1 VICVISPAVRPTGL
15 YDKCTILV
23 GGTRLAPYL
32 AIPLLR
38 RPSDGARHGV
48 PHVVTTPV
56 LDLEGRV
63 VDRRQEFTE
72 LRAAVQAA
80 ERVGGGCTLL
90 SGAPGV
96 GKSTLMQAFGLDV
109 SGRSCVFA
117 YGRYQDGAP
126 APYLALGVA
135 LGSIVRTMEATGPAE
150 RDRWR
155 ADLVSE
161 MSALAGILEALV
173 PDLAPVLGAGP
184 KVADL
189 DAADARRRLQRA
201 VIRLVSITASYRT
214 VVLAIDDLQWADRDS
229 LLLLSEL
236 LTVSVRNVLVLGAHR
251 AGEFDPTSAGLTSAG
266 LRRIDLAPLSRQH
279 LEELLA
285 AVCGRGVELGDVAA
299 EFHHRT
305 RGNPLQ
311 VRQLLYRAQREGALT
326 PVGAGGRP
334 TWDLRVLTS
343 IEITA
348 TAAEFFGQYL
358 DQLHT
363 IDRAVLSSL
372 ACIGGE
378 FDLADATAAAAQP
391 ADVVAQALWSGLEL
405 RLLEAVDGRGQRIAN
420 TISREARYRFSHDRV
435 AEAARGGMSDDAQRE
450 THLRVGRRLAEQG
463 DDRLFEAARHIGI
476 GGYQLA
482 NDERI
487 QFVDVLRRAARK
499 ARAQASFRLA
509 LEYCRNGLGLLGEQR
524 WAAHFSLT
532 RELQLDA
539 AEAALLVGDAE
550 TLHGLLDEAEEVLHE
565 PADRARLAYLRLKGR
580 VAQNRLQEALE
591 TGLRALEELGESL
604 PRNPGKPRMAN
615 ALMRIKLA
623 TRRWTTERL
632 LELPHCQDRRVIEI
646 QRILS
651 ELRSMS
657 FILQPNL
664 FPLIVRKQLELLL
677 AYGHTPTSPTVLA
690 SCGLLLVLTDD
701 HAGSQR
707 FGEVGLLLTEQKEFR
722 DARPETLFYYLNFIR
737 HWRHPIHDG
746 LGQLREVIDEA
757 LDQGDQE
764 YAGFLAAFLLAHS
777 FWVGRPMAEIDALAQ
792 SLVPEIRSQP
802 VPRASCQAVQQLCLN
817 LMGRSENPL
826 LLAGE
831 SGYDEREVLPAA
843 RREGDG
849 VALSVALNVKQGL
862 HFWCGD
868 YVGAVRVTDEAV
880 EYLGGVA
887 GMPAMQLFYLIG
899 ALSRIQVAPSDHSTR
914 RSVRQALALHRKWA
928 AGSPANYAAPYALI
942 EGAWARARGQHS
954 KAERFLARAIEL
966 AAEHQL
972 PLIGALAHEEAATLN
987 AQTGRPRLSAQMLRL
1002 AYQGYLSLG
1011 IAVRTERLAEAHPWL
1026 LSRDLIPAGSA
1037 GIDPAGVHHVVRALP
1052 TARTPD
1058 GLATILL
1065 GTVADTTG
1073 AARVLL
1079 FTGEGEQLTVRAVR
1093 ERGETTTVEG
1103 PWTEV
1108 SHDSSIVRHV
1118 VDTGRPLIVAPDP
1131 ARPGNNPLGRRQR
1144 QAATP
1149 ATLAVPVLVQDKT
1162 IGVIYAEHQEP
1173 GRCFASGDEDA
1184 VAFLCAQAA
1193 APLWNFELEA
1203 RLRAAD
1209 EYRQSLMDVQSRF
1222 VPNELLRILD
1232 IDDLRRV
1239 HSGYRVER
1247 QMTILISDIRGY
1259 TTLLEDMDV
1268 LEASN
1273 LAMGFLRAVE
1283 LPIITCNGMIQDVR
1297 GDEIV
1302 AVFESEPDNAVR
1314 AGLAM
1319 LRSLREHNQE
1329 RLALGSEE
1337 LRVGIGINTGAVGVG
1352 LVGGVNRMVLTI
1364 IGDAVNLAAR
1374 IESANK
1380 RYGSALLISDATY
1393 KRLSKRDQFD
1403 IRRMERVMVV
1413 NRRRPVTM
1421 YEVYDEDPAPLRAAK
1436 RSAQPAFEEAFGL
1449 FDAGDANQARAA
1461 FERCRRLLPDDPVA
1475 ALHLAHCDA
1484 MARGELSPGQDVA
1497 LSQK

>member
-1 VICVISPAVRPTGL
+1 
-15 YDKCTILV
+15 
-23 GGTRLAPYL
+23 
-32 AIPLLR
+32 
-38 RPSDGARHGV
+38 
-48 PHVVTTPV
+48 
-56 LDLEGRV
+56 
-63 VDRRQEFTE
+63 
-72 LRAAVQAA
+72 
-80 ERVGGGCTLL
+80 
-90 SGAPGV
+90 V
-96 GKSTLMQAFGLDV
+96 GKSTLMQAFGAEV
-109 SGRSCVFA
+109 AGRNCVFA
-117 YGRYQDGAP
+117 YGRYQDGAA
-126 APYLALGVA
+126 APYSALGDA
-135 LGSIVRTMEATGPAE
+135 LGSIVRGMEATGTAE

-155 ADLVSE
+155 ADLVNE
-161 MSALAGILEALV
+161 MSALTGILEALV
-173 PDLAPVLGAGP
+173 PDLARVLGAAP
-184 KVADL
+184 QVADL

-201 VIRLVSITASYRT
+201 AIRLISTTASYRP

-251 AGEFDPTSAGLTSAG
+251 AGEFDSTAAGFTSAG
-266 LRRIDLAPLSRQH
+266 LRRIDVAPLSRKD

-285 AVCGRGVELGDVAA
+285 VVCGRGVDLGDVAA

-305 RGNPLQ
+305 QGNPLQ
-311 VRQLLYRAQREGALT
+311 VRQLLYRAQREGALI
-326 PVGAGGRP
+326 PVGSGGRP

-348 TAAEFFGQYL
+348 TSAEFLGQYL
-358 DQLHT
+358 DQLRTH
-363 IDRAVLSSL
+363 DRTVLSSL

-391 ADVVAQALWSGLEL
+391 ADVVAQALWAGLEL
-405 RLLEAVDGRGQRIAN
+405 RLLEAFDSCGQRIAN
-420 TISREARYRFSHDRV
+420 AISREARYRFSHDRV
-435 AEAARGGMSDDAQRE
+435 TEAARQGLSDSDRRE
-450 THLRVGRRLAEQG
+450 THLRIGRRLAELG

-482 NDERI
+482 DDERI
-487 QFVDVLRRAARK
+487 QFVDVLRRAAQK
-499 ARAQASFRLA
+499 ARAQASFPLA
-509 LEYCRNGLGLLGEQR
+509 LAHCRDGLGLLGESR
-524 WAAHFSLT
+524 WAAHFMLT
-532 RELQLDA
+532 REMHLDA

-550 TLHGLLDEAEEVLHE
+550 TLHGLLDEAGGVLHE

-591 TGLRALEELGESL
+591 TGLATLDELGEAL
-604 PRNPGKPRMAN
+604 PRNAGKPRMAN
-615 ALMRIKLA
+615 ALMRIRLA

-632 LELPHCQDRRVIEI
+632 LELPHCQDQRVIEI

-651 ELRSMS
+651 ELRSLS

-677 AYGHTPTSPTVLA
+677 AYGHTLTSPTVLA
-690 SCGLLLVLTDD
+690 SCGLLQVLTGD

-722 DARPETLFYYLNFIR
+722 DARPETLFYYLTFIR
-737 HWRHPIHDG
+737 HWRHPLHDG
-746 LGQLREVIDEA
+746 LGQLREAVDEA
-757 LDQGDQE
+757 LDRGDRE
-764 YAGFLAAFLLAHS
+764 YAGFLSAVLLSQS

-802 VPRASCQAVQQLCLN
+802 VPRALCLAVQQLCLN
-817 LMGRSENPL
+817 LMGRSEDPL

-868 YVGAVRVTDEAV
+868 HAGAIRVTDEAV
-880 EYLGGVA
+880 EHLSGMA
-887 GMPAMQLFYLIG
+887 GMAGLQLFYLVS
-899 ALSRIQVAPSDHSTR
+899 ALSRIQAAPSDRSTR
-914 RSVRQALALHRKWA
+914 RAVRQALALHRDWA
-928 AGSPANYAAPYALI
+928 ANSPANYAAPCALI
-942 EGAWARARGQHS
+942 EGSWARARGQQS
-954 KAERFLARAIEL
+954 KAERFLTKAIEL

-987 AQTGRPRLSAQMLRL
+987 AQIGRPRVSAHMLRS

-1011 IAVRTERLAEAHPWL
+1011 IALRAERLAEAHPWL
-1026 LSRDLIPAGSA
+1026 LSRDLIAAGSA
-1037 GIDPAGVHHVVRALP
+1037 GIDPVSAHQIVHALP
-1052 TARTPD
+1052 TARTLD

-1065 GTVADTTG
+1065 GMVASTTG

-1079 FTGEGEQLTVRAVR
+1079 LTGEGDELTVRASWEHGV
-1093 ERGETTTVEG
+1093 TATVEG
-1103 PWTEV
+1103 PWTGV
-1108 SHDSSIVRHV
+1108 SRERSVVGRV
-1118 VDTGRPLIVAPDP
+1118 VDSGRPVAVAADP
-1131 ARPGNNPLGRRQR
+1131 A
-1144 QAATP
+1144 A
-1149 ATLAVPVLVQDKT
+1149 LAVPVIVQDRT
-1162 IGVIYAEHQEP
+1162 IGVIYAEHQAP
-1173 GRCFASGDEDA
+1173 GRSFGSGDEEA

-1209 EYRQSLMDVQSRF
+1209 EHRQSLMDVQSRF

-1239 HSGYRVER
+1239 RSGYRVER
-1247 QMTILISDIRGY
+1247 QMTVLISDIRGF
-1259 TTLLEDMDV
+1259 TTLIEDMDV

-1273 LAMGFLRAVE
+1273 LAVGFLRAVE
-1283 LPIITCNGMIQDVR
+1283 LPIISCNGMIQDVR

-1302 AVFESEPDNAVR
+1302 AVFESEPDNAIR

-1319 LRSLREHNQE
+1319 LRSLREHNKE

-1364 IGDAVNLAAR
+1364 VGDAVNLSAR

-1380 RYGSALLISDATY
+1380 RYGSSLLISDATY
-1393 KRLSKRDQFD
+1393 ARLSNPDLFD

-1421 YEVYDEDPAPLRAAK
+1421 YEVYDDDPVPLRAEK
-1436 RSAQPAFEEAFGL
+1436 RLAQPAFDEAFRL
-1449 FDAGDANQARAA
+1449 FDAGDADQARAA
-1461 FERCRRLLPDDPVA
+1461 FERCHELLPDDPIA
-1475 ALHLAHCDA
+1475 ALHLTHCDA
-1484 MARGELSPGQDVA
+1484 MDRGEISPGHEVA

>member
-1 VICVISPAVRPTGL
+1 
-15 YDKCTILV
+15 
-23 GGTRLAPYL
+23 
-32 AIPLLR
+32 
-38 RPSDGARHGV
+38 
-48 PHVVTTPV
+48 VTTPV
-56 LDLEGRV
+56 LDLDGRV
-63 VDRRQEFTE
+63 VDRRQEIAE
-72 LRAAVQAA
+72 LRAAVEEAGRA
-80 ERVGGGCTLL
+80 GGGCTLL
-90 SGAPGV
+90 SGISGV
-96 GKSTLMQAFGLDV
+96 GKSTLMQAFGAEI
-109 SGRSCVFA
+109 SGRNCVFA
-117 YGRYQDGAP
+117 YGRYQAGAA
-126 APYLALGVA
+126 APYSALGAA
-135 LGSIVRTMEATGPAE
+135 LGSIVRSMEATGTAE

-161 MSALAGILEALV
+161 MSALTGILEALV
-173 PDLAPVLGAGP
+173 PELAEVLGAAP
-184 KVADL
+184 QVADL

-201 VIRLVSITASYRT
+201 VIRLVSTTASYRP
-214 VVLAIDDLQWADRDS
+214 VILAIDDLQWADRDS

-251 AGEFDPTSAGLTSAG
+251 AGEFDPTTAGLTSAG
-266 LRRIDLAPLSRQH
+266 LRRIDLAPLSRGD
-279 LEELLA
+279 LEELLE

-305 RGNPLQ
+305 QGNPLQ
-311 VRQLLYRAQREGALT
+311 VRQLLHRAQREGALV

-334 TWDLRVLTS
+334 TWDLRLLTS

-348 TAAEFFGQYL
+348 TAAEFLGRYL
-358 DQLHT
+358 DQLRT
-363 IDRAVLSSL
+363 LDREVLSSL

-405 RLLEAVDGRGQRIAN
+405 RLLEAVDSRGQRIAN
-420 TISREARYRFSHDRV
+420 AISRDARYRFSHDRV
-435 AEAARGGMSDDAQRE
+435 VEAARQGMPDHAWRE
-450 THLRVGRRLAEQG
+450 THLRIGRRLAEQG
-463 DDRLFEAARHIGI
+463 DDRLFEAARHVGI

-482 NDERI
+482 EDERI
-487 QFVDVLRRAARK
+487 QFVDVLRRASRK
-499 ARAQASFRLA
+499 ARAQASFPLA
-509 LEYCRNGLGLLGEQR
+509 LEHCRNGLGLLGESR
-524 WAAHFSLT
+524 WAAHFLLT

-550 TLHGLLDEAEEVLHE
+550 ALHGLLDEAEGGLHA
-565 PADRARLAYLRLKGR
+565 PADRARLAFLRLKGR

-591 TGLRALEELGESL
+591 TGLRALDELGEPL
-604 PRNPGKPRMAN
+604 PHNPGKPGMAN
-615 ALMRIKLA
+615 ALMRIKFA

-632 LELPHCQDRRVIEI
+632 LELPNCEDRRVIEV

-651 ELRSMS
+651 ELRSLS
-657 FILQPNL
+657 FILRPNL

-677 AYGHTPTSPTVLA
+677 AHGHTPTSPTVLA
-690 SCGLLLVLTDD
+690 SCGLLLVLTGD

-722 DARPETLFYYLNFIR
+722 DARPETLFYYLTFIR
-737 HWRHPIHDG
+737 HWRHPVHDG
-746 LGQLREVIDEA
+746 LGQLREAIDEA
-757 LDQGDQE
+757 LDRGDQE
-764 YAGFLAAFLLAHS
+764 YAGFLAAVLLQQS

-792 SLVPEIRSQP
+792 SLIPGIRSQP
-802 VPRASCQAVQQLCLN
+802 VPRALCQAVQQLCLN
-817 LMGRSENPL
+817 LMGRSENPF

-862 HFWCGD
+862 HFWAGD
-868 YVGAVRVTDEAV
+868 YAGAVRVSDEAV
-880 EYLGGVA
+880 EHLSGMA
-887 GMPAMQLFYLIG
+887 GMAGLQLFYLAS
-899 ALSRIQVAPSDHSTR
+899 ALSRIRAAPNDRSTR
-914 RSVRQALALHRKWA
+914 QSVRQVLALHRDWA
-928 AGSPANYAAPYALI
+928 ASSPANYAAPCALI

-966 AAEHQL
+966 AAEYQL
-972 PLIGALAHEEAATLN
+972 PLIHALAHEEGAMLN
-987 AQTGRPRLSAQMLRL
+987 AQIRPRVSAQMLRS

-1011 IAVRTERLAEAHPWL
+1011 IAVRAERLAEAHPWL
-1026 LSRDLIPAGSA
+1026 LSRDLISAGSA
-1037 GIDPAGVHHVVRALP
+1037 GIDPVSAHQVVHALP
-1052 TARTPD
+1052 TARTLG
-1058 GLATILL
+1058 GLAEILL

-1079 FTGEGEQLTVRAVR
+1079 LTGEGEQLTVRAVW
-1093 ERGETTTVEG
+1093 EHGATTTVEG

-1108 SHDSSIVRHV
+1108 SHDCSIVGRV
-1118 VDTGRPLIVAPDP
+1118 VDSGRPHIVAADP
-1131 ARPGNNPLGRRQR
+1131 AYSGHRPPGRDKRH
-1144 QAATP
+1144 AAVP
-1149 ATLAVPVLVQDKT
+1149 AALAVPVVVQDKT

-1173 GRCFASGDEDA
+1173 GRSFASGDEEA

-1203 RLRAAD
+1203 RLRNAD
-1209 EYRQSLMDVQSRF
+1209 EHRQSLMDVQSRF

-1239 HSGYRVER
+1239 RSGYRVER
-1247 QMTILISDIRGY
+1247 EMTVLICDIRGF
-1259 TTLLEDMDV
+1259 TTLIEDMDV

-1283 LPIITCNGMIQDVR
+1283 LPIISCNGMIQDVR

-1319 LRSLREHNQE
+1319 LRSLREHNKE

-1380 RYGSALLISDATY
+1380 RYGSALLISDATLT
-1393 KRLSKRDQFD
+1393 RLSKPDQFD
-1403 IRRMERVMVV
+1403 VRRMERVMVV
-1413 NRRRPVTM
+1413 NRRRAVTM
-1421 YEVYDEDPAPLRAAK
+1421 YEVYDDDPAPLRAAK
-1436 RSAQPAFEEAFGL
+1436 RSAQPAFDEAFRL
-1449 FDAGDANQARAA
+1449 FDAGDANLARAA
-1461 FERCRRLLPDDPVA
+1461 FERCRRLLPDDPIA
-1475 ALHLAHCDA
+1475 ALHLTHCDA
-1484 MARGELSPGQDVA
+1484 MDRGEISPGHEVA